1 MKPKSRSEDDV
12 CVTLQSEE
20 VTTTFNLN
28 PSVPQRSSARGAKRR
43 SAPPPTPHKKKKT
56 SSKKK
61 VPPKS
66 KSSTED
72 KTKDPAPEHKE
83 PDEVP
88 ENNCVTCGVW
98 IPHTAQVCSYD
109 CCLSGGSP
117 LSEFFVP
124 STPPPLR
131 RSDADF
137 RINPPSPATPQEKNK
152 LTSLGDVLDIVNKLD
167 DLTKLAGEQQKEI
180 SRLGGVCQGLTRDIS
195 SLIGDIQHAANES
208 SRDMW
213 KEYDR
218 VTFSTDRKL
227 SVMEDTF
234 RESVQKLEE
243 KILDVEERTLAINDV
258 IDESNK
264 DATSYT
270 NQMVDDT
277 INKITAHIDREARDI
292 ILQTQDQ
299 MLSPDDVR
307 AIIKEYRSCPS
318 PTWSDGDTTEVPGNT
333 ETTRS
338 WLDVFRDWKR
348 N

>member
-1 MKPKSRSEDDV
+1 M
-12 CVTLQSEE
+12 
-20 VTTTFNLN
+20 
-28 PSVPQRSSARGAKRR
+28 
-43 SAPPPTPHKKKKT
+43 
-56 SSKKK
+56 
-61 VPPKS
+61 
-66 KSSTED
+66 
-72 KTKDPAPEHKE
+72 
-83 PDEVP
+83 
-88 ENNCVTCGVW
+88 TCGVS
-98 IPHTAQVCSYD
+98 IPHTAQVCSFA
-109 CCLSGGSP
+109 CCSASSFGDDDEFGGI
-117 LSEFFVP
+117 FNGVVP
-124 STPPPLR
+124 SSPAPLR
-131 RSDADF
+131 RSAAGF
-137 RINPPSPATPQEKNK
+137 NPPSPATPPDQGKNR

-167 DLTKLAGEQQKEI
+167 DVTKLAGEQQKEI
-180 SRLGGVCQGLTRDIS
+180 SRLAGVCQGLTRDIS
-195 SLIGDIQHAANES
+195 SLIGDIQNAANEC

-218 VTFSTDRKL
+218 VTYSTDRKL
-227 SVMEDTF
+227 SVLEDTF

-243 KILDVEERTLAINDV
+243 KILDVEERTLSIGDV

-277 INKITAHIDREARDI
+277 IQKITDHIDREARDI

-318 PTWSDGDTTEVPGNT
+318 PAWSDGDTTEVPGNR

-338 WLDVFRDWKR
+338 WLDVFRDWKK